1 MQKHQVMNKMQVIK
15 SLREK
20 LLHVNER
27 MTASIEDK
35 MKSLHQNSKDVLIVS
50 TLLEEKFAEL
60 DEQKDNMTYF
70 TELFEREKESLK
82 SLQSKMVN
90 KRKDMEK
97 QWKQACASEKLHLD
111 KLKADLKNGREDL
124 EREKEMM
131 KKDKMDLELMKSDF
145 LKQRRALEQDKED
158 FKEQKEKVET
168 TNTEL
173 QKQKER
179 ADSLYVEIKRE
190 KNNIK
195 DLSLQLGREQ
205 AQVQDVINTI
215 TLKLK
220 EEKMKDSQMRRK
232 SEQLE
237 IQKNSLLAERERLED
252 LRKDLK
258 MRREELAAALN
269 SISGEKENL
278 LQIKVS
284 LDMDKDQLESDK
296 DKVKAEMYELKLRG
310 DELTGK
316 LQYVQTLRSQLK
328 ELNERTRGA
337 MKTKLHQLDQKSQD
351 VKRLR
356 LAVEKQLADLNVQ
369 TSQIQVYTELMQK
382 EQRNLTGILSKM
394 VMKPDDMGDQ
404 WEHRFEMESKISIN
418 KGTS

>member
-1 MQKHQVMNKMQVIK
+1 
-15 SLREK
+15 
-20 LLHVNER
+20 
-27 MTASIEDK
+27 MT
-35 MKSLHQNSKDVLIVS
+35 
-50 TLLEEKFAEL
+50 
-60 DEQKDNMTYF
+60 
-70 TELFEREKESLK
+70 R
-82 SLQSKMVN
+82 
-90 KRKDMEK
+90 
-97 QWKQACASEKLHLD
+97 
-111 KLKADLKNGREDL
+111 ADLKNGREDL

-158 FKEQKEKVET
+158 VKEQKEKVET

-179 ADSLYVEIKRE
+179 ADSPK
-190 KNNIK
+190 K
-195 DLSLQLGREQ
+195 
-205 AQVQDVINTI
+205 
-215 TLKLK
+215 
-220 EEKMKDSQMRRK
+220 
-232 SEQLE
+232 
-237 IQKNSLLAERERLED
+237 SLLAERERLED

-269 SISGEKENL
+269 SISGEK
-278 LQIKVS
+278 KPVADKSS

-382 EQRNLTGILSKM
+382 
-394 VMKPDDMGDQ
+394 
-404 WEHRFEMESKISIN
+404 N
-418 KGTS
+418 KGI